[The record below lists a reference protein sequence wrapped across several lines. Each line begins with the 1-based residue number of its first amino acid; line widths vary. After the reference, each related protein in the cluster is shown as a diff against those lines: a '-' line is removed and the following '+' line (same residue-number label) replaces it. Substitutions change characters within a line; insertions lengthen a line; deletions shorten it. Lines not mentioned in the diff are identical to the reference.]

1 MYNIFSIL
9 TILYCSVFLKISNE
23 FIKKDIYNLK
33 YMLNNMKLYL
43 KSNNISDFN
52 FLMITFF
59 DRYVNKLNNI
69 ILKHITDNLNY
80 LMIQSSLERIN
91 LNNLIYIL
99 IKKFVKSIIMEV
111 IK

>member
-1 MYNIFSIL
+1 MNL
-9 TILYCSVFLKISNE
+9 LK
-23 FIKKDIYNLK
+23 KIYNLK

-69 ILKHITDNLNY
+69 ILKHI
-80 LMIQSSLERIN
+80 I
-91 LNNLIYIL
+91 NNLIYIL
-99 IKKFVKSIIMEV
+99 IKKFVKSINNESYQINV
-111 IK
+111 NSLFDI